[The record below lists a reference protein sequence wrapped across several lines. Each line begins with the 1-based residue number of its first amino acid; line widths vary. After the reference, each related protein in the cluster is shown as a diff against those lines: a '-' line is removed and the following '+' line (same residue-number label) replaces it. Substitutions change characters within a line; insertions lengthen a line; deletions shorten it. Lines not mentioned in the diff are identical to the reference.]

1 MTVIFG
7 TEIFDLGGNFASN
20 TFTAPVTGKYQ
31 FNANVSVA
39 SIDTAADNIRLK
51 FVTSNREVTVELI
64 DPDVF
69 DSDLRFSFCGSVL
82 VDMDAN
88 DTCTV
93 AIRQNGGAQQMD
105 IDSVSNFSG
114 FLVA

>member
-1 MTVIFG
+1 M
-7 TEIFDLGGNFASN
+7 
-20 TFTAPVTGKYQ
+20 
-31 FNANVSVA
+31 
-39 SIDTAADNIRLK
+39 K
-51 FVTSNREVTVELI
+51 FVTSNREVTAQLI

-69 DSDLRFSFCGSVL
+69 DSDGRFALNGSIL